1 MPEGNICVVLPSAVA
16 YTETFLQAHVER
28 LPAAVVYLQ
37 TFPVEIADVFPKP
50 TSGLKT
56 DVLKRGLRISWHR
69 CLLNP
74 LKDISLRR
82 FFRAHRIRVVLAE
95 YGLTGTGTL
104 KLCEELKIPLV
115 VHFHGYDAY
124 SNEVLNVYGERY
136 RRMFR
141 YAAAIIGVSK
151 HMVGQ
156 LLSLGAPR
164 DKLFYNPYGVDVAKF
179 KQATLDAA
187 PPQVIAVGR
196 FVEKKAPYLTIL
208 AFKKVLKRVPEAR
221 LVMVGTG
228 ALQDVCHQMIK
239 ALHIEHAVDLS
250 GVADHDRV
258 AALMQHSRVFVQHS
272 LVPGSADAEGV
283 PNTILEAGA
292 SGLPVVSTRHGGI
305 VDVVVHGKTGFLVEE
320 GDIDGMADYMHK
332 LLIDPRLAAE
342 MGNRARRHIAQHY
355 NVDGSIRNLKLILE
369 ASSRN

>member
-1 MPEGNICVVLPSAVA
+1 MPDGNIGGVVPSALA
-16 YTETFLQAHVER
+16 STETLLQPHVER

-56 DVLKRGLRISWHR
+56 DVLNRGLRFSLLR

-151 HMVGQ
+151 HRVGQ
-156 LLSLGAPR
+156 LLSFGAPR
-164 DKLFYNPYGVDVAKF
+164 D
-179 KQATLDAA
+179 
-187 PPQVIAVGR
+187 
-196 FVEKKAPYLTIL
+196 
-208 AFKKVLKRVPEAR
+208 
-221 LVMVGTG
+221 
-228 ALQDVCHQMIK
+228 
-239 ALHIEHAVDLS
+239 
-250 GVADHDRV
+250 
-258 AALMQHSRVFVQHS
+258 
-272 LVPGSADAEGV
+272 
-283 PNTILEAGA
+283 
-292 SGLPVVSTRHGGI
+292 
-305 VDVVVHGKTGFLVEE
+305 
-320 GDIDGMADYMHK
+320 
-332 LLIDPRLAAE
+332 
-342 MGNRARRHIAQHY
+342 
-355 NVDGSIRNLKLILE
+355 
-369 ASSRN
+369 